1 MPQCYHQHGPAIP
14 MVERRCPVP
23 SHGFIASENRTSSS
37 SALEKQTVGPPA
49 RYISP
54 DATVFDAEVPIC
66 HAESHTPSQILQAVL
81 PPSQRDIP
89 HRMASTGLMRRLVDK
104 TRRCY
109 GAVTA
114 RHITQFRAI
123 PAVPE
128 SNSHASQFR
137 PRFLDAAGP
146 VEIDVSFRSYP
157 FFPRYWGSRALS
169 TASNIAFNDSGSAS
183 RCSWPTTIKA
193 DSDRPLFCTF
203 HGIRER
209 HNIFGLGMQDDRA
222 GLDRLRRAH
231 RFHVGQK
238 AQRRGTASMFIATAP
253 PRLEPTMT
261 SGRRWSN
268 SAWAMR
274 TAASKSSS
282 GEAGFR
288 TSWPWSVR

>member
-1 MPQCYHQHGPAIP
+1 MSRFMH
-14 MVERRCPVP
+14 M
-23 SHGFIASENRTSSS
+23 ASSRLKIEPRHRG
-37 SALEKQTVGPPA
+37 ALEKQTVGPPA

-89 HRMASTGLMRRLVDK
+89 HRMASTGLMRRLVGQN
-104 TRRCY
+104 TALLRRCY

-193 DSDRPLFCTF
+193 DSDRPLFCNNSTESAN
-203 HGIRER
+203 GTTSSALECRLIVP
-209 HNIFGLGMQDDRA
+209 GLTVFA
-222 GLDRLRRAH
+222 VPH
-231 RFHVGQK
+231 RFHVGHI
-238 AQRRGTASMFIATAP
+238 RPSGVEPASMFIATAP

-274 TAASKSSS
+274 TAASKSLS